1 MSNDLNDPNNPN
13 NPNDPND
20 PNNANDPGAKPEPGL
35 PDAPETAQEEPE
47 ILEVHPQDS
56 FHRIIFGQVEEPL
69 FPAPNIPSGTP
80 EDDLTR
86 AALNDPAAHTVDIQE
101 TPPTLWRLV
110 VLIILVVVAL
120 AIVFW
125 KH

>member
-1 MSNDLNDPNNPN
+1 M
-13 NPNDPND
+13 
-20 PNNANDPGAKPEPGL
+20 
-35 PDAPETAQEEPE
+35 EPE
-47 ILEVHPQDS
+47 ILEVHPTDS

-69 FPAPNIPSGTP
+69 FPAPDPPCDTT

-86 AALNDPAAHTVDIQE
+86 AALDDPAARTVDVQDSA
-101 TPPTLWRLV
+101 PTLWRLV

>member
-1 MSNDLNDPNNPN
+1 LATELDNSE
-13 NPNDPND
+13 
-20 PNNANDPGAKPEPGL
+20 ANPEPEPSMG
-35 PDAPETAQEEPE
+35 AERVSEEPE
-47 ILEVHPQDS
+47 ILEIHPKDS

-69 FPAPNIPSGTP
+69 FPAPDAPSDMP

-86 AALNDPAAHTVDIQE
+86 AALNDPAAHTFDIDE

-110 VLIILVVVAL
+110 LLIIVVVAAL

-125 KH
+125 KR

>member
-1 MSNDLNDPNNPN
+1 LL
-13 NPNDPND
+13 NDPND
-20 PNNANDPGAKPEPGL
+20 PKNPESNPEPDIPVG
-35 PDAPETAQEEPE
+35 PGVESEEPE
-47 ILEVHPQDS
+47 VLDVHPQDS

-69 FPAPNIPSGTP
+69 FPAPNSPSDTP
-80 EDDLTR
+80 DDDLTR
-86 AALNDPAAHTVDIQE
+86 AALNDPAAHTIDIQE

-110 VLIILVVVAL
+110 VLITLVVVVL

>member
-1 MSNDLNDPNNPN
+1 MPNE
-13 NPNDPND
+13 PNDSEALPERD
-20 PNNANDPGAKPEPGL
+20 SAATPEPE
-35 PDAPETAQEEPE
+35 PEEPE

-56 FHRIIFGQVEEPL
+56 FHRIFFGQVEEPF
-69 FPAPNIPSGTP
+69 FPPPNPPCDTP

-86 AALNDPAAHTVDIQE
+86 AALNDPAAHTLDIHDS
-101 TPPTLWRLV
+101 PLTLWRLMALV
-110 VLIILVVVAL
+110 VLVVVAL

>member
-1 MSNDLNDPNNPN
+1 MPNELNNPETN
-13 NPNDPND
+13 
-20 PNNANDPGAKPEPGL
+20 
-35 PDAPETAQEEPE
+35 PETGPPKADETELEEPE

-69 FPAPNIPSGTP
+69 FPAPNVPSDMP

-86 AALNDPAAHTVDIQE
+86 AALNDPAAHTPDIHDAS
-101 TPPTLWRLV
+101 PTLWRLV
-110 VLIILVVVAL
+110 VLIIVVVVAL

-125 KH
+125 KR

>member
-1 MSNDLNDPNNPN
+1 M
-13 NPNDPND
+13 PNDPTNFD
-20 PNNANDPGAKPEPGL
+20 AKSETDAQNASGTEP
-35 PDAPETAQEEPE
+35 EEPE

-69 FPAPNIPSGTP
+69 FPAPNTPIDTP

-86 AALNDPAAHTVDIQE
+86 AALNDPAAQTFDIQE

-110 VLIILVVVAL
+110 VLIVLVVVAL

>member
-1 MSNDLNDPNNPN
+1 MTIERNDSETNPE
-13 NPNDPND
+13 
-20 PNNANDPGAKPEPGL
+20 NAPPTEPGT
-35 PDAPETAQEEPE
+35 EIREPE
-47 ILEVHPQDS
+47 ILEVHPRDS
-56 FHRIIFGQVEEPL
+56 FHRIFFGQVEEPL
-69 FPAPNIPSGTP
+69 FPAPNPPSDMP

-86 AALNDPAAHTVDIQE
+86 AALNDPAGRTVDIQDA
-101 TPPTLWRLV
+101 PPTLWRLL

>member
-1 MSNDLNDPNNPN
+1 MATELNNPDMN
-13 NPNDPND
+13 
-20 PNNANDPGAKPEPGL
+20 PEPS
-35 PDAPETAQEEPE
+35 APIETEMATEEPE
-47 ILEVHPQDS
+47 ILEIHPKDS

-69 FPAPNIPSGTP
+69 FPAPDTRSDTP

-86 AALNDPAAHTVDIQE
+86 AALNDPAGHTIDIHE

-110 VLIILVVVAL
+110 VLILVVVVAL

-125 KH
+125 KR

>member
-1 MSNDLNDPNNPN
+1 MPNEPN
-13 NPNDPND
+13 S
-20 PNNANDPGAKPEPGL
+20 
-35 PDAPETAQEEPE
+35 PETPSDAGISAAVDGTEEPE

-69 FPAPNIPSGTP
+69 FPAPNPPSDTP

-86 AALNDPAAHTVDIQE
+86 AALNDPAGRTVDIHDAA
-101 TPPTLWRLV
+101 PTLWRFV

>member
-1 MSNDLNDPNNPN
+1 MPNELNNPETN
-13 NPNDPND
+13 
-20 PNNANDPGAKPEPGL
+20 
-35 PDAPETAQEEPE
+35 PETGPQKAHETELTEPE

-69 FPAPNIPSGTP
+69 FPAPNVPSDMP

-86 AALNDPAAHTVDIQE
+86 AALNDPAAHAFDIHDAS
-101 TPPTLWRLV
+101 PTLWRLV
-110 VLIILVVVAL
+110 ALIIVVVVAL

>member
-1 MSNDLNDPNNPN
+1 MTTEQKNPET
-13 NPNDPND
+13 NP
-20 PNNANDPGAKPEPGL
+20 EEGL
-35 PDAPETAQEEPE
+35 PAAPNSDLEEPE

-56 FHRIIFGQVEEPL
+56 FHRIFFGQVEEPL
-69 FPAPNIPSGTP
+69 FPAPNAPSDTP

-86 AALNDPAAHTVDIQE
+86 AALNDPAAHTIDIHE
-101 TPPTLWRLV
+101 GPLTLWRLMALV
-110 VLIILVVVAL
+110 ILVVVAL

>member
-1 MSNDLNDPNNPN
+1 MPDEPNIS
-13 NPNDPND
+13 
-20 PNNANDPGAKPEPGL
+20 GSG
-35 PDAPETAQEEPE
+35 PETGPVEEPETQPGEPE
-47 ILEVHPQDS
+47 ILEVHPRDS

-69 FPAPNIPSGTP
+69 FPAPRTPSETP

-86 AALNDPAAHTVDIQE
+86 AALDDPAGHTLDVHD
-101 TPPTLWRLV
+101 TGPTLWRFV
-110 VLIILVVVAL
+110 VLIAVVVVAL

>member
-1 MSNDLNDPNNPN
+1 LPNESNESNELTNSE
-13 NPNDPND
+13 
-20 PNNANDPGAKPEPGL
+20 AEPL
-35 PDAPETAQEEPE
+35 QAPENQPEEPE

-69 FPAPNIPSGTP
+69 FPAPDTPVDTP

-86 AALNDPAAHTVDIQE
+86 AALNDPAGHTVDIQE

-110 VLIILVVVAL
+110 VLILLVVVAL

>member
-1 MSNDLNDPNNPN
+1 MPNELNNPETN
-13 NPNDPND
+13 
-20 PNNANDPGAKPEPGL
+20 PEPAL
-35 PDAPETAQEEPE
+35 PKAPETEPPEAELEESE

-69 FPAPNIPSGTP
+69 FPAPNTPSDTP

-86 AALNDPAAHTVDIQE
+86 AALSDPAARTFDIHD

>member
-1 MSNDLNDPNNPN
+1 LPNELNNPEA
-13 NPNDPND
+13 NPETGPQKTPETDPLETG
-20 PNNANDPGAKPEPGL
+20 P
-35 PDAPETAQEEPE
+35 PETAQEEPE

-69 FPAPNIPSGTP
+69 FPAPNVPSDTP

-86 AALNDPAAHTVDIQE
+86 AALNDPAADTHDRHE

-120 AIVFW
+120 AIVF
-125 KH
+125 

>member
-1 MSNDLNDPNNPN
+1 MPDELNEQ
-13 NPNDPND
+13 
-20 PNNANDPGAKPEPGL
+20 GTHPET
-35 PDAPETAQEEPE
+35 DAIAAPETEPSGPEPEEPE

-69 FPAPNIPSGTP
+69 FPAPSVPSDTP

-86 AALNDPAAHTVDIQE
+86 AALNDPAARTFDIHD

-110 VLIILVVVAL
+110 VLIILVVAAL

-125 KH
+125 KR

>member
-1 MSNDLNDPNNPN
+1 LPNELNNPETN
-13 NPNDPND
+13 
-20 PNNANDPGAKPEPGL
+20 
-35 PDAPETAQEEPE
+35 PETGPPKEPETQQEEPE
-47 ILEVHPQDS
+47 VLEVHPQDS

-69 FPAPNIPSGTP
+69 FPAPNAPSDLP

-86 AALNDPAAHTVDIQE
+86 AALNDPAAQIVDIQD

-125 KH
+125 KR

>member
-1 MSNDLNDPNNPN
+1 MPNEPN
-13 NPNDPND
+13 APEALPERDSVAPQE
-20 PNNANDPGAKPEPGL
+20 PEP
-35 PDAPETAQEEPE
+35 EEPE

-56 FHRIIFGQVEEPL
+56 FHRIFFGQVEEPL
-69 FPAPNIPSGTP
+69 FPAPNPPTDTP

-86 AALNDPAAHTVDIQE
+86 AALNDPAAHTLDIHDS
-101 TPPTLWRLV
+101 PLTLWRLMAL
-110 VLIILVVVAL
+110 VLLVVVAL

>member
-1 MSNDLNDPNNPN
+1 MV
-13 NPNDPND
+13 
-20 PNNANDPGAKPEPGL
+20 
-35 PDAPETAQEEPE
+35 PETEPEIVPEREPDESE

-56 FHRIIFGQVEEPL
+56 FHRIFFGQVEEPL
-69 FPAPNIPSGTP
+69 FPAPNPPSDTP

-86 AALNDPAAHTVDIQE
+86 AALNDPAAHTINIHE
-101 TPPTLWRLV
+101 GPLTLWRLMAL
-110 VLIILVVVAL
+110 VLLVVVAL